1 MVTTVR
7 ACLATM
13 TRLVGVLVFGAAGA
27 ACARPA
33 TVPGASGHDD
43 AVVAPGSAAPAS
55 SDAPPAPAPL
65 APSPMPAPPRV
76 QAGEAAKLVDAAF
89 ARLSPALPAGARLAP
104 ATQAFVE
111 ETRAW
116 TVRVVWDTD
125 TDLGTLF
132 VDDATGAVTFA
143 PNDGRAERVSVD
155 AFVARRG
162 VEEKAVAAVAAAP
175 IVKTLCGRARAQKAR
190 CSLGFDEHPTDAD
203 CGKKPALASDCWL
216 RVTVQELHP
225 THASRLGT
233 FLVEPGTYRVVGA
246 SGYCGPVPIASYRGP
261 GTGCSM

>member
-1 MVTTVR
+1 
-7 ACLATM
+7 M
-13 TRLVGVLVFGAAGA
+13 TRFVGVLVFGAAGA

-33 TVPGASGHDD
+33 TVPGADGHDD
-43 AVVAPGSAAPAS
+43 AVVAPGSAAHAS
-55 SDAPPAPAPL
+55 SDAPLAPAPL
-65 APSPMPAPPRV
+65 APPPAPAPPPPRI
-76 QAGEAAKLVDAAF
+76 QAGDAAKLVEASL
-89 ARLSPALPAGARLAP
+89 ARLSPVLPAGARLAP

-116 TVRVVWDTD
+116 TVRVVWGTD
-125 TDLGTLF
+125 TDLGALF

-143 PNDGRAERVSVD
+143 PNDGRAERVAID

-175 IVKTLCGRARAQKAR
+175 IVKTLCARARAQKAG
-190 CSLGFDEHPTDAD
+190 CSLGFDEHPSDAD
-203 CGKKPALASDCWL
+203 CGKKPALASSCWL
-216 RVTVQELHP
+216 RVTVEELHP
-225 THASRLGT
+225 THATRLGT

-261 GTGCSM
+261 GSGCSM